1 MQAIITRFLPAT
13 NRLGSRIKAQA
24 CKHSLTISYP
34 YGENTGNAHRMAAE
48 QLAAKLEWV
57 GEPYGELIGG
67 GTETGFAF
75 VFSKSMI

>member
-1 MQAIITRFLPAT
+1 
-13 NRLGSRIKAQA
+13 
-24 CKHSLTISYP
+24 
-34 YGENTGNAHRMAAE
+34 MAAE